1 MSMAVIKL
9 WECDWIVALALTL
22 TLTHAR
28 NRVVERR
35 ARRSRS
41 TIVTTYDCANLAWLD
56 EAS

>member
-9 WECDWIVALALTL
+9 WECDWIVALTL
-22 TLTHAR
+22 AHAPVR